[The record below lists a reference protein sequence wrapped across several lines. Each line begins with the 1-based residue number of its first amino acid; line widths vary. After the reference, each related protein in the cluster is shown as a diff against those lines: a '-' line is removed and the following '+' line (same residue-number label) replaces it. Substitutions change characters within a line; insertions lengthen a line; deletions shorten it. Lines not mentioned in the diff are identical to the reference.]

1 MGNKRKIEIY
11 SAGCPACDEAIQIV
25 NGVACSSCD
34 IEVVDM
40 HQPNVAVRA
49 QQLSVKRVPAVVKLL
64 IRSPSVMNPC

>member
-25 NGVACSSCD
+25 NGIACSSCD

-40 HQPNVAVRA
+40 HQPNVAARA
-49 QQLSVKRVPAVVKLL
+49 QQLGVKRVPAVVKLL
-64 IRSPSVMNPC
+64 IRSRSVMNPC